1 VKLTLT
7 RLTQEEVTRLAQE
20 GEDDQ

>member
-20 GEDDQ
+20 GEDEQ